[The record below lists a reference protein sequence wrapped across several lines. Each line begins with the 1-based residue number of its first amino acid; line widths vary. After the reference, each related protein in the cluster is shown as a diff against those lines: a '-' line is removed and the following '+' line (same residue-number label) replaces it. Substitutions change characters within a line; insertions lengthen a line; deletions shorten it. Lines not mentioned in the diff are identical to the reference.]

1 MAIPNLKTCEFSIPM
16 TVQHPVNSNDGS
28 IGRGYTAQ
36 SPGLFDIWIPW
47 GHLWEVQLLRATN
60 EHESS
65 TYDIDVILSTG
76 KWKVNNNYYST
87 HSSFQG
93 SFVTANAINTTT
105 PYVNMTEAGAA
116 DMAHFLCHEEEIAAD
131 NYKDII
137 TKDTPLYL
145 SDGNGLRF
153 LTTANYSGSD
163 GNYSTNTL
171 VMTLSYIDHYN

>member
-1 MAIPNLKTCEFSIPM
+1 
-16 TVQHPVNSNDGS
+16 
-28 IGRGYTAQ
+28 
-36 SPGLFDIWIPW
+36 
-47 GHLWEVQLLRATN
+47 
-60 EHESS
+60 
-65 TYDIDVILSTG
+65 
-76 KWKVNNNYYST
+76 
-87 HSSFQG
+87 
-93 SFVTANAINTTT
+93 
-105 PYVNMTEAGAA
+105 MTEAGAA

-145 SDGNGLRF
+145 SEGNGLRF